1 MRILFVILI
10 PLWIDFSS
18 ARADLLDDA
27 IQAHGAG
34 ITEAS
39 ITKLRQFLASQPVQD
54 RAEAAKL
61 LRARCLIETKK
72 AQEATEVLESVAGPE
87 ATFLKA
93 QEALRSRRW
102 QEAADWFA
110 NLIATSSQF
119 SVEARLGLAD
129 SQKALGESQAA
140 LETLQ
145 PLIADDRTADP
156 SAELLAAEIHLGE
169 SNNLEAETLLSR
181 IKANS
186 RKTELEKLC
195 LDGEL
200 ALKEGKM
207 TDAADAFNKV
217 LAQPED
223 RT

>member
-1 MRILFVILI
+1 MRILLVMLI
-10 PLWIDFSS
+10 PLWMDFSS

-27 IQAHGAG
+27 IQAHRAG
-34 ITEAS
+34 IPEVS

-61 LRARCLIETKK
+61 LLARCLIETKK
-72 AQEATEVLESVAGPE
+72 AQEATEVLESVTGPE

-156 SAELLAAEIHLGE
+156 RAELLAAEIYLGE
-169 SNNLEAETLLSR
+169 SKHQEAGTLLSR
-181 IKANS
+181 VKANS

-195 LDGEL
+195 LGGEL
-200 ALKEGKM
+200 ALKE
-207 TDAADAFNKV
+207 
-217 LAQPED
+217 
-223 RT
+223 